1 VSRRPSKR
9 AGDFFPGFEPAPKP
23 VRQKNPPRF
32 PASRFH
38 KGRDG
43 WGRDSY
49 VIPGC
54 ALVGSSYCG
63 DSADSPAPLADIKP
77 EFRRFVKEVLAPLGI
92 KRVNIRHT
100 RSGNLFMVK
109 RWLCVPAKDWARC
122 LVPAREW
129 LAANDYSTHYIHDAD
144 LPAAVTP

>member
-1 VSRRPSKR
+1 MSKRPAKR

-23 VRQKNPPRF
+23 VPT
-32 PASRFH
+32 PAQHRRTSRFH

-49 VIPGC
+49 VVPGC
-54 ALVGSSYCG
+54 ALVGSSDCG

-77 EFRRFVKEVLAPLGI
+77 EFRRFVKEVLKPLGI
-92 KRVNIRHT
+92 KRVNVRHT

-122 LVPAREW
+122 LQPAKDW
-129 LAANDYSTHYIHDAD
+129 LEANNDSTRLIHDAD